1 MTSAAPGG
9 GVPLPK
15 RNVSWWLLAFLILG
29 EIAGQGVFALPLHLG
44 RLGWV
49 LGTATCFLTLAIN
62 YFSLRMMYGV
72 HVRNPELRSQA
83 NAAEKLFGGA
93 GAVLVRVVV
102 HLYLFTIL
110 AAYLNSLGRTI
121 MNVMYETRVCLPVA
135 TAVALAVVL
144 PFAQL
149 RSYGDITAI
158 SLLSFAA
165 VVACVTLI
173 MSESSHVPVPSS
185 ASWSVWP
192 PLGLTDTLTSVGGFF
207 FASGGGQCAFFE
219 YLTELERPKDYPRT
233 LTLTTPIL
241 FGLYYGTAAIMY
253 ARFGDAVPG
262 FLLDVLPFNTSRLL
276 GNALFFFHIIV
287 SFTILNTA
295 LLRAYATHSVTDP
308 SFAARREWGIMSL
321 CVLGL
326 AYALTN
332 TVSVFEDMTAALGA
346 LFVATT
352 VLLIPPAYLLYA
364 SAQSDAGDAEAG
376 SPPKMGTG
384 EVITIKKGDAPAEK
398 KAFKSPLKKN
408 KPEMVDP
415 STPPKYGA
423 SGSVTEDG
431 FERVSGAVS
440 APLRVFLYVSIAFA
454 LVAVPF
460 LTWGASARLLQDAR
474 DVAPPFSC
482 GPCVTR
488 ECAAGEEMHA
498 AFAAP
503 TSDRTTPFAER
514 FHSAP
519 VYPGA
524 PDTTAT
530 LEVHLDADGFP
541 ATDNLEAADPNLH
554 WAGQR
559 AVDNSQYVQ
568 ELVDPIDYETRRR

>member
-49 LGTATCFLTLAIN
+49 LGTATCFLTLGIN
-62 YFSLRMMYGV
+62 YFSLRMMYAV
-72 HVRNPELRSQA
+72 HVRYPELRSQA
-83 NAAEKLFGGA
+83 NAAEKLFGGS
-93 GAVLVRVVV
+93 GAILVRVVV

-121 MNVMYETRVCLPVA
+121 MNELYETRVCLPVA
-135 TAVALAVVL
+135 TAAALVVVL

-165 VVACVTLI
+165 VVACITLI
-173 MSESSHVPVPSS
+173 MSESSHVPVPAS

-192 PLGLTDTLTSVGGFF
+192 PLGLTDSLTSVGGFF

-219 YLTELERPKDYPRT
+219 YLTELERPADYPRP
-233 LTLTTPIL
+233 LKLTTPIL

-253 ARFGDAVPG
+253 ARFGDAAPG
-262 FLLDVLPFNTSRLL
+262 FLLDVLPFNASRLL

-295 LLRAYATHSVTDP
+295 LLRAYASHSVTDP
-308 SFAARREWGIMSL
+308 SFAAKREWGIMSL

-352 VLLIPPAYLLYA
+352 VLLIPPAYLLRA
-364 SAQSDAGDAEAG
+364 SALSADGDAEAG
-376 SPPKMGTG
+376 SPPKFGTG
-384 EVITIKKGDAPAEK
+384 EVITVKKGDAPVEK
-398 KAFKSPLKKN
+398 RAFRSPLKKT
-408 KPEMVDP
+408 KPEMTDP
-415 STPPKYGA
+415 STPY
-423 SGSVTEDG
+423 GSVAEDG
-431 FERVSGAVS
+431 LERVGGAVS
-440 APLRVFLYVSIAFA
+440 APLRAFLFVAIAFA
-454 LVAVPF
+454 IVAVPL
-460 LTWGASARLLQDAR
+460 LTWGASARLMQDAR

-488 ECAAGEEMHA
+488 ECAASEDA
-498 AFAAP
+498 RATFAAP
-503 TSDRTTPFAER
+503 TSAAAARFPER

-530 LEVHLDADGFP
+530 LDVPVDADGFP
-541 ATDNLEAADPNLH
+541 ATDGLEAADPNLH

-559 AVDNSQYVQ
+559 AADNSQYVDA
-568 ELVDPIDYETRRR
+568 LVDPVDEKTF

>member
-1 MTSAAPGG
+1 MKSAAPGG

-49 LGTATCFLTLAIN
+49 LGTATCFLTLGIN

-83 NAAEKLFGGA
+83 NAAEKLFGGS

-135 TAVALAVVL
+135 TAVALVIVL

-165 VVACVTLI
+165 VVACITLI
-173 MSESSHVPVPSS
+173 MSESSHVPVPNS
-185 ASWSVWP
+185 ASWSAWP
-192 PLGLTDTLTSVGGFF
+192 PLSLTDSLTSVGGFF

-219 YLTELERPKDYPRT
+219 YLTEIERPADYPRT
-233 LTLTTPIL
+233 LMLTTPIL

-295 LLRAYATHSVTDP
+295 LLRAYASHSVTDP
-308 SFAARREWGIMSL
+308 SFAAKREWGIMSL

-346 LFVATT
+346 LFVSTT
-352 VLLIPPAYLLYA
+352 VLLIPPAYLLCA
-364 SAQSDAGDAEAG
+364 SAQSAAGDAEAG
-376 SPPKMGTG
+376 SPPELGTG
-384 EVITIKKGDAPAEK
+384 EVIIVKKGDAPVEK
-398 KAFKSPLKKN
+398 KAFRSPLKKN
-408 KPEMVDP
+408 EPEMVDP
-415 STPPKYGA
+415 STPLEYGA
-423 SGSVTEDG
+423 SGSVTGDG

-440 APLRVFLYVSIAFA
+440 TPLRVFLVVSVAFS

-474 DVAPPFSC
+474 EVAPPFSC

-488 ECAAGEEMHA
+488 ECAEDEDTHA

-503 TSDRTTPFAER
+503 TSHHAPFAER

-530 LEVHLDADGFP
+530 LDVAVDADGFP
-541 ATDNLEAADPNLH
+541 ATDALEAADPDLH
-554 WAGQR
+554 WTGQR
-559 AVDNSQYVQ
+559 AKDNSQYVDAMMGPV
-568 ELVDPIDYETRRR
+568 VDETKRR